1 MRFKKLDVVNP
12 NNINHENFGSMIQS
26 GVLLQVLS
34 NYSIE
39 IILIDEFSIN
49 SRSHKIL
56 EWAEKGKRH

>member
-12 NNINHENFGSMIQS
+12 NNITYENFGSMIQS

-34 NYSIE
+34 NYNIE
-39 IILIDEFSIN
+39 IIFIDEFSIN
-49 SRSHKIL
+49 SRSHKIF